1 VEQLRSHIQEIIDG
15 LLDPVVG
22 LGKMDVIADLAGPM
36 PAIVTAEML
45 GVPSADHLQLR
56 IWSTDF
62 AEMLGNF
69 QHNPDRLPRVLR
81 SVEEMSQYFCSAI
94 RERRRRPS
102 DGLIQ
107 AMMDAEVEG
116 ERLTEEE
123 IVANLI
129 VTMVGGQETTTNL
142 IGNGVLS
149 LLRNRAELEKMR
161 RDPACIPSAVEELLR
176 YESPSQHTARL
187 APTDVE
193 MGGHQIRSG
202 QAVIAVMAAAN
213 RDPERFPDPDRLDV
227 TRTDNRHLAFGWAAH
242 FCFGAALARLEGQI
256 AFSTILHRLPD
267 LALED
272 SQSLVWR
279 HNLGLRGLTRLN
291 VVFGEAKG

>member
-1 VEQLRSHIQEIIDG
+1 
-15 LLDPVVG
+15 
-22 LGKMDVIADLAGPM
+22 MDVIADLAGPM

-45 GVPSADHLQLR
+45 GVPSADHEQLR

-81 SVEEMSQYFCSAI
+81 SVEEMSRYFCSAI
-94 RERRRRPS
+94 RERRVRPSLDPS

-149 LLRNRAELEKMR
+149 LLRNRSELERMR
-161 RDPACIPSAVEELLR
+161 RDPSCVPTAVEELLR
-176 YESPSQHTARL
+176 FESPSQHTARI

-193 MGGHQIRSG
+193 MGGQQIRSG

-213 RDPERFPDPDRLDV
+213 RDPDRFPDPDRLDV

-256 AFSTILHRLPD
+256 AFSTILRRLPN
-267 LALED
+267 LALQD

-291 VVFGEAKG
+291 VVFGECEG